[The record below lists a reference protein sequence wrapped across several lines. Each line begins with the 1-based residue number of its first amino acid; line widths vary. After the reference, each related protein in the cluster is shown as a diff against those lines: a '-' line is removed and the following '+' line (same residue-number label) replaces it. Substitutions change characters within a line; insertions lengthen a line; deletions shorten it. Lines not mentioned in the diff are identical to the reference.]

1 MQVFKLF
8 FKVTRSKIGIG
19 LLYTVI
25 FFAICFPMV
34 NASEEK
40 VDFEDTSLNLYVR
53 DDDQTEASKA
63 LIALLEEK
71 HDITDKEMDDQQL
84 MDAMYYSMIDYALVI
99 PKGYAELL
107 GSTDKADFEK
117 ELFEEFHLRDS
128 YATAMMN
135 VFLQEYIRNT
145 RMSVAMGDDLMTAVQ
160 KSADREQVD
169 VEVVQDPEDEMFDEN
184 FTTKFAWFFR
194 LLMYIMI
201 AVIMSMLGPI
211 LITMNGEEQR
221 KRIQC
226 SRTTVSSYV
235 TQVFV
240 GSAVLVLAAWLIF
253 VAGGAAMYGGMYT
266 GTNSWLAVLNSFIF
280 SLFVAMFTIFVST
293 FKPSNTVMSMLA
305 QVMGLGM
312 GFLCGGFMPQTMLGE
327 GVRTVTQILP
337 GYWYE
342 RANDLLCGDQRGTHG
357 DVWICFAVQGG
368 FILLFLILTI
378 IKSSAG
384 KKVKKTTVKSASRAG
399 SNG

>member
-19 LLYTVI
+19 ILYTVI

-40 VDFEDTSLNLYVR
+40 IDFEDTSLSLYVK
-53 DDDQTEASKA
+53 DEDQTEASKA
-63 LIALLEEK
+63 LIAELEKK
-71 HDITDKEMDDQQL
+71 HHITDRELNNREL
-84 MDAMYYSMIDYALVI
+84 MDAMYYSLIDYSLVI

-107 GSTDKADFEK
+107 GSTEK
-117 ELFEEFHLRDS
+117 EDLKKEVFEEFHLRDGF
-128 YATAMMN
+128 ATAMMN
-135 VFLQEYIRNT
+135 VYLQEYIRNT
-145 RMSVAMGDDLMTAVQ
+145 RMSVAMGDDLMTAVK
-160 KSADREQVD
+160 KSANRAETK
-169 VEVVQDPEDEMFDEN
+169 VEVVQDPEDEMFDAN

-235 TQVFV
+235 TQVFM
-240 GSAVLVLAAWLIF
+240 GSAVLVLVVWMIF
-253 VAGGAAMYGGMYT
+253 LAGGAFLYGGMYT
-266 GTNSWLAVLNSFIF
+266 GANSWLAVLNSFIF
-280 SLFVAMFTIFVST
+280 SLFVAMFTIFLST
-293 FKPSNTVMSMLA
+293 FRPSSTVMSMMA

-312 GFLCGGFMPQTMLGE
+312 AFLCGGFMPQSMLGD
-327 GVRTVTQILP
+327 GLQTVTKILP
-337 GYWYE
+337 GFWYE
-342 RANDLLCGDQRGTHG
+342 RANDLLCGDQKGTHG
-357 DVWICFAVQGG
+357 DVFICFAVQGG

-378 IKSSAG
+378 IRSGSHKRV
-384 KKVKKTTVKSASRAG
+384 KVKK
-399 SNG
+399 

>member
-19 LLYTVI
+19 ILYTVL

-40 VDFEDTSLNLYVR
+40 IDFEDTSLNLYVR
-53 DDDQTEASKA
+53 DEDQSEASKA
-63 LIALLEEK
+63 LVALLAEK
-71 HDITDKEMDDQQL
+71 HDITDKTMDQQEL
-84 MDAMYYSMIDYALVI
+84 MDAMYYSLIDYSLVI
-99 PKGYAELL
+99 PKGYADLL
-107 GSTDKADFEK
+107 GSTDKEDLKK

-169 VEVVQDPEDEMFDEN
+169 VQVVQDPEEEMFDEN

-194 LLMYIMI
+194 LLLYILI

-221 KRIQC
+221 KRIVC
-226 SRTTVSSYV
+226 SKTSVSSYV
-235 TQVFV
+235 TQVFF
-240 GSAVLVLAAWLIF
+240 GSALLVLIAWAVFL
-253 VAGGAAMYGGMYT
+253 AGGALLYGGMYT
-266 GTNSWLAVLNSFIF
+266 GLNSWMAVLNSFIF
-280 SLFVAMFTIFVST
+280 ALFVSMFTIFIST
-293 FKPSNTVMSMLA
+293 FRPSNTVMSMVA

-312 GFLCGGFMPQTMLGE
+312 AFLCGGFMPQTMLGE
-327 GVRTVTQILP
+327 GVQKVVQILP

-342 RANDLLCGDQRGTHG
+342 RANDLLCGDQRGTMG

-378 IKSSAG
+378 IKSS
-384 KKVKKTTVKSASRAG
+384 KRSSVKTAKNAKTKTA
-399 SNG
+399 